1 MSCINFESDIPDSE
15 ESSITFSWGKCVER
29 NVKSITT
36 SYYFEADIMMYLIIE
51 QLNKWHLL
59 PPCIMLS

>member
-51 QLNKWHLL
+51 QLNK
-59 PPCIMLS
+59 